1 MNGLLLVNLGTPDA
15 PTPKAVRRYLREFLS
30 DPRVLD
36 INPVGR
42 ALLLHGVILR
52 TRPKKSAHAYQS
64 IWGRGVEE
72 GVSPLLAWSRR
83 LTAAVA
89 ANLGDTWR
97 VALGMRYGNPSL
109 ASALDELQRYPLK
122 KLIICPLYP
131 QYASS
136 STGSSLERVMAL
148 VKDLPVVPPVTVVR
162 DFFDDPGFIDS
173 VAEVTREELATFTPD
188 HILFS
193 FHGLPERHVKAT
205 DPTGAHCLATPD
217 CCARMCPANHACYR
231 AQSHE
236 TARRVA
242 ERLGLVEGAWSIA
255 FQSRLGRTPWIRPY
269 TDEVLVELAKQGV
282 RRLMVVTPSFVS
294 DCLETLE
301 EIGIRADED
310 FRQAG
315 GSDFRAVPCVNAH
328 PRWVK
333 ALSRLVL
340 DTAGFP

>member
-15 PTPKAVRRYLREFLS
+15 PTTSAVRRYLREFLS

-52 TRPKKSAHAYQS
+52 VRPRKSAHAYQT
-64 IWGRGVEE
+64 IWGQGVTAGE
-72 GVSPLLAWSRR
+72 SPLLGWSKR
-83 LTAAVA
+83 LTAEVA
-89 ANLGDTWR
+89 ASLGDTWR

-136 STGSSLERVMAL
+136 STGSTLERVMAL
-148 VKDLPVVPPVTVVR
+148 VKDLPVVPPVVVVR

-173 VAEVTREELATFTPD
+173 VTEVTREELARFTPD
-188 HILFS
+188 HVLFS
-193 FHGLPERHVKAT
+193 FHGLPERHVRAT
-205 DPTGAHCLATPD
+205 DPTGAHCLASSG
-217 CCARMCPANHACYR
+217 CCDRMVPANHACYR
-231 AQSHE
+231 AQSHV
-236 TARRVA
+236 TARLVA
-242 ERLGLVEGAWSIA
+242 ERLGLAPGSWSIG
-255 FQSRLGRTPWIRPY
+255 FQSRLGRTPWIQPY
-269 TDEVLVELAKQGV
+269 TDELLGKLVERGV
-282 RRLMVVTPSFVS
+282 KRLMVVTPSFVS

-301 EIGIRADED
+301 EIGIRAEED
-310 FRQAG
+310 FRKAG
-315 GSDFRAVPCVNAH
+315 GEALHAVPCVNAH

-333 ALSRLVL
+333 ALTRLVL